1 MAVTRVGGRDCALTQ
16 LFLRSLHVSSSNMSS
31 GGGPSRI
38 RNRKAPSEASR
49 DLSIEY
55 DDDDERNNDVQHPV
69 RDTYIGPRDSSPA
82 R

>member
-1 MAVTRVGGRDCALTQ
+1 MADATALSPNS
-16 LFLRSLHVSSSNMSS
+16 FLRPFHVSSSNMSS

-55 DDDDERNNDVQHPV
+55 DDDDDERNNDVQHPV
-69 RDTYIGPRDSSPA
+69 RDTYSGPRDSSPTH
-82 R
+82 